1 MIFKEKKS
9 QKAKAFRPWFIANCG
24 ESKENVDIIC
34 EMFEKELL
42 ECTDMDLDFNE
53 KKYSLH
59 LDVFLMVDS
68 KLINL
73 ATGLGMYILLM

>member
-24 ESKENVDIIC
+24 ESKENVDTIA
-34 EMFEKELL
+34 EMFEKEFL

-53 KKYSLH
+53 KTYSMH

-68 KLINL
+68 KLIDL
-73 ATGLGMYILLM
+73 GTGLGGAYW

>member
-1 MIFKEKKS
+1 MSEK
-9 QKAKAFRPWFIANCG
+9 
-24 ESKENVDIIC
+24 NVCQMSEINIC

-73 ATGLGMYILLM
+73 ATGLGMYILLI